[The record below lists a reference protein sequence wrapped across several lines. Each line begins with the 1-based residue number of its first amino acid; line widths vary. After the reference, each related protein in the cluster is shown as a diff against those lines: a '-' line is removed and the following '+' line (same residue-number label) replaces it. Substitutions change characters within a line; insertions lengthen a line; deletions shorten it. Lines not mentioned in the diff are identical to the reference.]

1 MGEKRFTFLDMEKI
15 AYLFHWIDLLDNSRF
30 RERKEFTQDEIQP
43 YIKRMSGWNRLEECT
58 EDLIITEEM
67 EIELNKN

>member
-1 MGEKRFTFLDMEKI
+1 MEIDMNKKI
-15 AYLFHWIDLLDNSRF
+15 AYIFRWIDLLDNSRF
-30 RERKEFTQDEIQP
+30 LERKEFFQDEIEP

-67 EIELNKN
+67 EFKLNKN

>member
-15 AYLFHWIDLLDNSRF
+15 TYLFHWIDLLDNSRF

-67 EIELNKN
+67 EFELNKN